1 METIN
6 IEIGKKKYN
15 VALART
21 SDEKEQGLMGVETL
35 PEDRGMLFDYSD
47 KPQQEISFWMKNT
60 LIPLDIV
67 FINNQGIVVA
77 VEQGD
82 PESEELITCVADE
95 DELLIYVLEGNANS
109 GINVGDRFKIA
120 QEEVFEKGIVDKDEL
135 EDVED
140 VSEDEIKM
148 FILDAKGSPVHEI
161 EAGVRLFSRIHT
173 RELIRLVKHAH
184 KTKQDSDYKR
194 IAKRLF
200 KILNI
205 QDTQKPEYVDAPD
218 GDKIEKK
225 ENA

>member
-1 METIN
+1 
-6 IEIGKKKYN
+6 
-15 VALART
+15 
-21 SDEKEQGLMGVETL
+21 
-35 PEDRGMLFDYSD
+35 
-47 KPQQEISFWMKNT
+47 MKNT
-60 LIPLDIV
+60 LIPLDII
-67 FINNQGIVVA
+67 FINNRGIVVA

-95 DELLIYVLEGNANS
+95 DELLIYVLEVNANS
-109 GINVGDRFKIA
+109 GINVGDRFEIA
-120 QEEVFEKGIVDKDEL
+120 QEEMFEKEIVDKDEL

-140 VSEDEIKM
+140 VSEEEIKM